1 MQWCQRK
8 AIFQDA
14 KYNQYNPQSFSFPLP
29 LYLHIPYHTMPYHTI
44 IPYLWYATH
53 WAYVRVRLKW
63 MTYVCD
69 IAPLYPTDHNFRAL
83 KSGDPHSEEQTLCP
97 SPDFETSKLRNVWS
111 RKFRAQ
117 NTFREK
123 LLWKKRSRSG
133 EDQSMH
139 INISSRLSL
148 FSKNF
153 TLYGNWQCAKN
164 MYHWNCNGC
173 STKTFAKPSKPKY
186 IPVFHRLFYE
196 C

>member
-1 MQWCQRK
+1 
-8 AIFQDA
+8 
-14 KYNQYNPQSFSFPLP
+14 
-29 LYLHIPYHTMPYHTI
+29 MPYHTI

-97 SPDFETSKLRNVWS
+97 SPDFEASKLRNVWS

-173 STKTFAKPSKPKY
+173 STKTLPNQNIYLSFIGCSMNVRPQKHRFSTRLILNFRSIRRVLSKSVSEQY
-186 IPVFHRLFYE
+186 R
-196 C
+196 